1 MKRYRVK
8 MVAELQAES
17 EDEAIE
23 FLEASFGDISPETVD
38 EAADQRILTLEV
50 GSGEVID
57 TPEWVVKAA
66 KDPDR
71 R

>member
-1 MKRYRVK
+1 VNRYRVE
-8 MVAELQAES
+8 MHVELQAES

-23 FLEASFGDISPETVD
+23 FLEAAYGDVD
-38 EAADQRILTLEV
+38 PDPARVMTLQV
-50 GSGEVID
+50 DSGEVID

-66 KDPDR
+66 KNVDR